1 MVTCKNKLFNKFL
14 LISFVFFVLSTVINI
29 TIVFSAVSLPSK
41 TAKAK
46 QTTEKIYT
54 QQEIILE
61 KLDRVEKKMKKK
73 RRGRLRRVE

>member
-1 MVTCKNKLFNKFL
+1 M
-14 LISFVFFVLSTVINI
+14 FFVLSTVINI